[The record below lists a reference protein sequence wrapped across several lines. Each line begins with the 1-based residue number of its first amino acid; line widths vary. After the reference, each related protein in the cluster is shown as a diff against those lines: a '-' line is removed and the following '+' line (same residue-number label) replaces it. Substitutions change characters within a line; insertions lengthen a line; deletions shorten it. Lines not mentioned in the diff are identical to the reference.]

1 MEKFAIR
8 KAERFLDQGNRLLLP
23 ALELIYAWNGFRTL
37 GKSWGLVEPVYVIIE
52 DAIKETDQNKGNKF
66 CLAYSVFVAHA
77 SNKNYALMCG
87 LFLVISKRS

>member
-66 CLAYSVFVAHA
+66 CVIVANA